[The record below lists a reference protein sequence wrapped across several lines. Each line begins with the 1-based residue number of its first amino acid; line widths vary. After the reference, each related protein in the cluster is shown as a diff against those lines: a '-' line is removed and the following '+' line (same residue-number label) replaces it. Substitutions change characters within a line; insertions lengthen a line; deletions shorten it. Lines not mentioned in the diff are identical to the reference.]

1 MKKGSPR
8 SASLVSSHGELRR
21 PRLGE
26 TGERHE
32 EGVATVS
39 LPCVQPRN
47 TNIRQVED
55 DVNARAACTERTRVL
70 DDLFA
75 LGVAKEQKMCHVW
88 VGATNLDVLEEKLER
103 DKPDC
108 LLKHGGIRIRVAS
121 KEGPAQDGKGML
133 VYAASA
139 CAYCKISVLMDN
151 SNQQRAVE
159 LMQEWKEHVEEDVLD
174 LQDTQRDSED
184 VPDCAGKAWLL
195 VHESLLEA
203 CEAFH
208 KVHQDTGLERRARQ
222 ESLDDLIAG
231 VDEQRDNGTALE
243 LGIIR
248 TDERLQVE
256 TSSRTLD
263 EAKAKIVRLPAIGG
277 P

>member
-1 MKKGSPR
+1 MATAMFERMYARTAAGKSKKVKR
-8 SASLVSSHGELRR
+8 RELARKAVLARTEISHGELRR

-55 DVNARAACTERTRVL
+55 DVNARAARTERTRVL

-75 LGVAKEQKMCHVW
+75 LGVAKEQKICHVW

-121 KEGPAQDGKGML
+121 
-133 VYAASA
+133 
-139 CAYCKISVLMDN
+139 
-151 SNQQRAVE
+151 RAVE